1 MIGSG
6 RKGAGLG
13 LVVFERL
20 GAAVYRRRRLVLI
33 SALIG
38 IVFFAVLGVQALP
51 KLDSGGFND
60 PGSDSAAVSE
70 ILQSE
75 FDSPDA
81 DLIVAL
87 TGELPAD
94 DPRFAE
100 LGKSLTTKVAAIGGV
115 KRVASYWLTPS
126 PSLISSDGKGAVL
139 LVTYDP
145 AGGVSNSD
153 ITDEVKAVLAAA
165 DLGKTQVYLGGS
177 SVVGQAITGQI
188 SSDLARSEA
197 IAIPLTTI
205 LLLIVFGSLVAAG
218 MPLLVG
224 LASIFGSFFV
234 LYLLTYQT
242 DVSVFAL
249 NLVTGLGLG
258 LGIDYSLL
266 VVSRFREEL
275 ASGREVSTAVART
288 VGSAGRTVVFS
299 GVTVAL
305 TLAALLFF
313 PQFFLRSFAY
323 GGIFVVLFAVVGAV
337 IVLPAVLGLIGP
349 RINSLRIRRSVD
361 RPNRGARWATLATA
375 IMRRPWP
382 VAIGCIAVLILMAW
396 PALGAKFGQIDERA
410 LPRDN
415 YAVLD
420 SAALTE
426 DFPGLGRAPIDVM
439 VPAGV
444 DTEAVAAYAARLSLV
459 ASIEG
464 VDSPVGMFEDGT
476 RVGDPT
482 GRAIWTSDGYSR
494 LIATSTERP
503 RSPEA
508 EVVIAQLRSVLAPTA
523 GVLIGGF
530 AAQYTDSQQGIIRVL
545 PWALGWVLVTV
556 LILLFLFTGSILLP
570 IKALIL
576 NILSLSAAIG
586 VLVWIFQEGH
596 LTWLVGD
603 FVNTGTIDTSTVVLT
618 AIVAFG
624 LSMDYEVFLLS
635 RIKEE
640 YDRSGDNTA
649 SVALGLQRSAGIIT
663 AAAVLLAVNFAAFI
677 PASVTNIKI
686 LGVGVTVAI
695 LLDATIV
702 RLLLVPAFMR
712 IAGRANWWAAAPLR
726 RLHARLG
733 LAEH

>member
-1 MIGSG
+1 M
-6 RKGAGLG
+6 
-13 LVVFERL
+13 FERL
-20 GAAVYRRRRLVLI
+20 GAAVYRRRRLVFI
-33 SALIG
+33 AALIG
-38 IVFFAVLGVQALP
+38 IVFLAVFGFRVLP

-60 PGSDSAAVSE
+60 PGSDSAAVTQ
-70 ILQSE
+70 ILQTE

-81 DLIVAL
+81 DLVVAL
-87 TGELPAD
+87 KGAVPAD
-94 DPRFAE
+94 DPSFAAM
-100 LGKSLTTKVAAIGGV
+100 GKSLTTKLAAIGGV
-115 KRVASYWLTPS
+115 KRVTSYWLTPS
-126 PSLISSDGKGAVL
+126 PSLTSSDGNGAVL
-139 LVTYDP
+139 LVTYEP
-145 AGGVSNSD
+145 SSTVAASD
-153 ITDEVKAVLAAA
+153 ITDEVKQVVAAV
-165 DLGKTQVYLGGS
+165 DLGATQVYLGGS
-177 SVVGQAITGQI
+177 SVVSQAITGQI

-224 LASIFGSFFV
+224 LASIFGSFFI

-275 ASGREVSTAVART
+275 ASGREVGAAVART
-288 VGSAGRTVVFS
+288 VASAGRTVVFS
-299 GVTVAL
+299 GLTVAL
-305 TLAALLFF
+305 TLAAMLFF

-323 GGIFVVLFAVVGAV
+323 GGISVVAFAVIGAV
-337 IVLPAVLGLIGP
+337 IVLPAVLGLVGP

-382 VAIGCIAVLILMAW
+382 VAIGSIAVLMLLAW

-415 YAVLD
+415 YSVLD
-420 SAALTE
+420 SAAITE

-439 VPAGV
+439 VPADV
-444 DTEAVAAYAARLSLV
+444 DAEAIADYAADLSLV
-459 ASIEG
+459 ATIEG
-464 VDSPVGMFEDGT
+464 VDSPAGLFEGGA

-482 GRAIWTSDGYSR
+482 GRTALTSDGYVR

-503 RSPEA
+503 RSPAA
-508 EVVIAQLRSVLAPTA
+508 EVVIAALRAVPAPSAQVL
-523 GVLIGGF
+523 VGGF
-530 AAQYTDSQQGIIRVL
+530 AAQYTDSQRGILQVL

-556 LILLFLFTGSILLP
+556 LLLLFMFTGSILLP
-570 IKALIL
+570 IKAIIL

-586 VLVWIFQEGH
+586 VMVWIFQDGH
-596 LTWLVGD
+596 LAWLVGD

-712 IAGRANWWAAAPLR
+712 IAGRTNWWAPAPLR
-726 RLHARLG
+726 RVYERFG

>member
-1 MIGSG
+1 
-6 RKGAGLG
+6 
-13 LVVFERL
+13 VFERL
-20 GAAVYRRRRLVLI
+20 GAAVYRRRRLVFI
-33 SALIG
+33 AALIG
-38 IVFFAVLGVQALP
+38 IVFLAVFGFRVLP

-60 PGSDSAAVSE
+60 PGSDSAAVTQ
-70 ILQSE
+70 ILQTE

-81 DLIVAL
+81 DLVVAL
-87 TGELPAD
+87 KGAVPAD
-94 DPRFAE
+94 DPSFAAM
-100 LGKSLTTKVAAIGGV
+100 GKSLTTKLAAIGGV
-115 KRVASYWLTPS
+115 KRVTSYWLTPS
-126 PSLISSDGKGAVL
+126 PSLTSSDGNGAVL
-139 LVTYDP
+139 LVTYEP
-145 AGGVSNSD
+145 SSTVAASD
-153 ITDEVKAVLAAA
+153 ITDEVKQVVAAV
-165 DLGKTQVYLGGS
+165 DLGATQVYLGGS
-177 SVVGQAITGQI
+177 SVVSQAITGQI

-224 LASIFGSFFV
+224 LASIFGSFFI

-275 ASGREVSTAVART
+275 ASGREVGAAVART
-288 VGSAGRTVVFS
+288 VASAGRTVVFS
-299 GVTVAL
+299 GLTVAL
-305 TLAALLFF
+305 TLAAMLFF

-323 GGIFVVLFAVVGAV
+323 GGISVVAFAVIGAV
-337 IVLPAVLGLIGP
+337 IVLPAVLGLVGP

-382 VAIGCIAVLILMAW
+382 VAIGSIAVLMLLAW

-415 YAVLD
+415 YSVLD
-420 SAALTE
+420 SAAITE
-426 DFPGLGRAPIDVM
+426 DFPGLGGAPIDVM
-439 VPAGV
+439 VPADV
-444 DTEAVAAYAARLSLV
+444 DAEAIADYAADLSLV
-459 ASIEG
+459 ATIEG
-464 VDSPVGMFEDGT
+464 VDSPAGLFEGGA

-482 GRAIWTSDGYSR
+482 GRTALTSDGYVR

-503 RSPEA
+503 RSPAA
-508 EVVIAQLRSVLAPTA
+508 EVVIAALRAVPAPSAQVL
-523 GVLIGGF
+523 VGGF
-530 AAQYTDSQQGIIRVL
+530 AAQYTDSQRGILQVL

-556 LILLFLFTGSILLP
+556 LLLLFMFTGSILLP
-570 IKALIL
+570 IKAIIL

-586 VLVWIFQEGH
+586 VMVWIFQDGH

-712 IAGRANWWAAAPLR
+712 IAGRTNWWAPAPLR
-726 RLHARLG
+726 RVYERFG

>member
-1 MIGSG
+1 M
-6 RKGAGLG
+6 
-13 LVVFERL
+13 FERL
-20 GAAVYRRRRLVLI
+20 GAAVYRRRRLVFI
-33 SALIG
+33 AALIG
-38 IVFFAVLGVQALP
+38 IVFLAVFGFRVLP

-60 PGSDSAAVSE
+60 PGSDSAAVTQ
-70 ILQSE
+70 ILQTE

-81 DLIVAL
+81 DLVVAL
-87 TGELPAD
+87 KGAVPAD
-94 DPRFAE
+94 DPSFAAM
-100 LGKSLTTKVAAIGGV
+100 GKSLTTKLAAIGGV
-115 KRVASYWLTPS
+115 KRVTSYWLTPS
-126 PSLISSDGKGAVL
+126 PSLTSSDGNGAVL
-139 LVTYDP
+139 LVTYEP
-145 AGGVSNSD
+145 SSTVAASD
-153 ITDEVKAVLAAA
+153 ITDEVKQVVAAV
-165 DLGKTQVYLGGS
+165 DLGATQVYLGGS
-177 SVVGQAITGQI
+177 SVVSQAITGQI

-224 LASIFGSFFV
+224 LASIFGSFFI

-275 ASGREVSTAVART
+275 ASGREVGAAVART
-288 VGSAGRTVVFS
+288 VASAGRTVVFS
-299 GVTVAL
+299 GLTVAL
-305 TLAALLFF
+305 TLAAMLFF

-323 GGIFVVLFAVVGAV
+323 GGISVVAFAVIGAV
-337 IVLPAVLGLIGP
+337 IVLPAVLGLVGP

-382 VAIGCIAVLILMAW
+382 VAIGSIAVLMLLAW
-396 PALGAKFGQIDERA
+396 PALRAKFGQIDERA

-415 YAVLD
+415 YSVLD
-420 SAALTE
+420 SAAITE
-426 DFPGLGRAPIDVM
+426 DFPGLGGAPIDVM
-439 VPAGV
+439 VPADV
-444 DTEAVAAYAARLSLV
+444 DAEAIADYAADLSLV
-459 ASIEG
+459 ATIEG
-464 VDSPVGMFEDGT
+464 VDSPAGLFEGGA

-482 GRAIWTSDGYSR
+482 GRTALTSDGYVR

-503 RSPEA
+503 RSPAA
-508 EVVIAQLRSVLAPTA
+508 EVVIAALRAVPAPSAQVL
-523 GVLIGGF
+523 VGGF
-530 AAQYTDSQQGIIRVL
+530 AAQYTDSQRGILQVL

-556 LILLFLFTGSILLP
+556 LLLLFMFTGSILLP
-570 IKALIL
+570 IKAIIL

-586 VLVWIFQEGH
+586 VMVWIFQDGH
-596 LTWLVGD
+596 LAWLVGD

-712 IAGRANWWAAAPLR
+712 IAGRTNWWAPAPLR
-726 RLHARLG
+726 RVYERFG

>member
-1 MIGSG
+1 M
-6 RKGAGLG
+6 
-13 LVVFERL
+13 FERL
-20 GAAVYRRRRLVLI
+20 GAAVYRRRRLVFI
-33 SALIG
+33 AALIG
-38 IVFFAVLGVQALP
+38 IVFLAVFGFRVLP

-60 PGSDSAAVSE
+60 PGSDSAAVTQ
-70 ILQSE
+70 ILQTE

-81 DLIVAL
+81 DLVVAL
-87 TGELPAD
+87 KGAVPAD
-94 DPRFAE
+94 DPSFATM
-100 LGKSLTTKVAAIGGV
+100 GKSLTTKLAAIGGV
-115 KRVASYWLTPS
+115 KRVTSYWLTPS
-126 PSLISSDGKGAVL
+126 PSLTSSDGNGAVL
-139 LVTYDP
+139 LVTYEP
-145 AGGVSNSD
+145 SSTVAASD
-153 ITDEVKAVLAAA
+153 ITDEVKQVVAAV
-165 DLGKTQVYLGGS
+165 DLGATQVYLGGS
-177 SVVGQAITGQI
+177 SVVSQAITGQI

-224 LASIFGSFFV
+224 LASIFGSFFI

-258 LGIDYSLL
+258 LGIDYSRL

-275 ASGREVSTAVART
+275 ASGREVGAAVART
-288 VGSAGRTVVFS
+288 VASAGRTVVFS
-299 GVTVAL
+299 GLTVAL
-305 TLAALLFF
+305 TLAAMLFF

-323 GGIFVVLFAVVGAV
+323 GGISVVAFAVIGAV
-337 IVLPAVLGLIGP
+337 IVLPAVLGLVGP

-361 RPNRGARWATLATA
+361 SPNRGARWATLATA

-382 VAIGCIAVLILMAW
+382 VAIGSIAVLMLLAW

-415 YAVLD
+415 YSVLD
-420 SAALTE
+420 SAAITE
-426 DFPGLGRAPIDVM
+426 DFPGLGGAPIDVM
-439 VPAGV
+439 VPADV
-444 DTEAVAAYAARLSLV
+444 DAEAIADYAADLSLV
-459 ASIEG
+459 ATIEG
-464 VDSPVGMFEDGT
+464 VDSPAGLFEGGA

-482 GRAIWTSDGYSR
+482 GRTALTSDGYVR

-503 RSPEA
+503 RSPAA
-508 EVVIAQLRSVLAPTA
+508 EVVIAALRAVPAPSAQVL
-523 GVLIGGF
+523 VGGF
-530 AAQYTDSQQGIIRVL
+530 AAQYTDSQRGILQVL

-556 LILLFLFTGSILLP
+556 LLLLFMFTGSILLP
-570 IKALIL
+570 IKAIIL

-586 VLVWIFQEGH
+586 VMVWIFQDGH
-596 LTWLVGD
+596 LAWLVGD

-712 IAGRANWWAAAPLR
+712 IAGRTNWWAPAPLR
-726 RLHARLG
+726 RVYERFG

>member
-1 MIGSG
+1 M
-6 RKGAGLG
+6 
-13 LVVFERL
+13 FERL
-20 GAAVYRRRRLVLI
+20 GAAVYRRRRLVFI
-33 SALIG
+33 AALIG
-38 IVFFAVLGVQALP
+38 IVFLAVFGFRVLP

-60 PGSDSAAVSE
+60 PGSDSAAVTQ
-70 ILQSE
+70 ILQTE

-81 DLIVAL
+81 DLVVAL
-87 TGELPAD
+87 KGAVPAD
-94 DPRFAE
+94 DPSFAAM
-100 LGKSLTTKVAAIGGV
+100 GKSLTTKLAAIGGV
-115 KRVASYWLTPS
+115 KRVTSYWLTPS
-126 PSLISSDGKGAVL
+126 PSLTSSDGNGAVL
-139 LVTYDP
+139 LVTYEP
-145 AGGVSNSD
+145 SSTVAASD
-153 ITDEVKAVLAAA
+153 ITDEVKQVVAAV
-165 DLGKTQVYLGGS
+165 DLGATQVYLGGS
-177 SVVGQAITGQI
+177 SVVSQAITGQI

-224 LASIFGSFFV
+224 LASIFGSFFI

-275 ASGREVSTAVART
+275 ASGREVGAAVART
-288 VGSAGRTVVFS
+288 VASAGRTVVFS
-299 GVTVAL
+299 GLTVAL
-305 TLAALLFF
+305 TLAAMLFF

-323 GGIFVVLFAVVGAV
+323 GGISVVAFAVIGAV
-337 IVLPAVLGLIGP
+337 IVLPAVLGLVGP

-382 VAIGCIAVLILMAW
+382 VAIGSIAVLMLLAW

-415 YAVLD
+415 YSVLD
-420 SAALTE
+420 SAAITE
-426 DFPGLGRAPIDVM
+426 DFPGLGGAPIDVM
-439 VPAGV
+439 VPADV
-444 DTEAVAAYAARLSLV
+444 DAEAIADYAADLSLG
-459 ASIEG
+459 ATIEG
-464 VDSPVGMFEDGT
+464 VDSPAGLFEGGA

-482 GRAIWTSDGYSR
+482 GRTALTSDGYVR

-503 RSPEA
+503 RSPAA
-508 EVVIAQLRSVLAPTA
+508 EVVIAALRAVPAPSAQVL
-523 GVLIGGF
+523 VGGF
-530 AAQYTDSQQGIIRVL
+530 AAQYTDSQRGILQVL

-556 LILLFLFTGSILLP
+556 LLLLFMFTGSILLP
-570 IKALIL
+570 IKAIIL

-586 VLVWIFQEGH
+586 VMVWIFQDGH
-596 LTWLVGD
+596 LAWLVGD

-712 IAGRANWWAAAPLR
+712 IAGRTNWWAPAPLR
-726 RLHARLG
+726 RVYERFG

>member
-1 MIGSG
+1 MVGPG
-6 RKGAGLG
+6 CKGTGLG
-13 LVVFERL
+13 LAVFERL
-20 GAAVYRRRRLVLI
+20 GAAVYRRRRLVFI
-33 SALIG
+33 AALIG
-38 IVFFAVLGVQALP
+38 IVFLAVFGFRVLP

-60 PGSDSAAVSE
+60 PGSDSAAVTQ
-70 ILQSE
+70 ILQTE

-81 DLIVAL
+81 DLVVAL
-87 TGELPAD
+87 KGAVPAD
-94 DPRFAE
+94 DPSFAAM
-100 LGKSLTTKVAAIGGV
+100 GKSLTTKLAAIGGV
-115 KRVASYWLTPS
+115 KRVTSYWLTPS
-126 PSLISSDGKGAVL
+126 PSLTSSDGNGAVL
-139 LVTYDP
+139 LVTYEP
-145 AGGVSNSD
+145 SSTVAASD
-153 ITDEVKAVLAAA
+153 ITDEVKQVVAAV
-165 DLGKTQVYLGGS
+165 DLGATQVYLGGS
-177 SVVGQAITGQI
+177 SVVSQAITGQI

-224 LASIFGSFFV
+224 LASIFGSFFI

-275 ASGREVSTAVART
+275 ASGREVGAAVART
-288 VGSAGRTVVFS
+288 VASAGRTVVFS
-299 GVTVAL
+299 GLTVAL
-305 TLAALLFF
+305 TLAAMLFF

-323 GGIFVVLFAVVGAV
+323 GGISVVAFAVIGAV
-337 IVLPAVLGLIGP
+337 IVLPAVLGLVGP

-382 VAIGCIAVLILMAW
+382 VAIGSIAVLMLLAW

-415 YAVLD
+415 YSVLD
-420 SAALTE
+420 SAAITE
-426 DFPGLGRAPIDVM
+426 DFPGLGGAPIDVM
-439 VPAGV
+439 VPADV
-444 DTEAVAAYAARLSLV
+444 DAEAIADYAADLSLV
-459 ASIEG
+459 ATIEG
-464 VDSPVGMFEDGT
+464 VDSPAGLFEGGA

-482 GRAIWTSDGYSR
+482 GRTALTSDGYVR

-503 RSPEA
+503 RSPAA
-508 EVVIAQLRSVLAPTA
+508 EVVIAALRAVPAPSAQVL
-523 GVLIGGF
+523 VGGF
-530 AAQYTDSQQGIIRVL
+530 AAQYTDSQRGILQVL

-556 LILLFLFTGSILLP
+556 LLLLFMFTGSILLP
-570 IKALIL
+570 IKAIIL

-586 VLVWIFQEGH
+586 VMVWIFQDGH
-596 LTWLVGD
+596 LAWLVGD

-712 IAGRANWWAAAPLR
+712 IAGRTNWWAPAPLR
-726 RLHARLG
+726 RVYERFG

>member
-1 MIGSG
+1 M
-6 RKGAGLG
+6 
-13 LVVFERL
+13 FERL
-20 GAAVYRRRRLVLI
+20 GAAVYRRRRLVFI
-33 SALIG
+33 AALIG
-38 IVFFAVLGVQALP
+38 IVFLAVFGFRVLP

-60 PGSDSAAVSE
+60 PGSDSAAVTQ
-70 ILQSE
+70 ILQTE

-81 DLIVAL
+81 DLVVAL
-87 TGELPAD
+87 KGAVPAD
-94 DPRFAE
+94 DPSFAAM
-100 LGKSLTTKVAAIGGV
+100 GKSLTTKLAAIGGV
-115 KRVASYWLTPS
+115 KRVTSYWLTPS
-126 PSLISSDGKGAVL
+126 PSLTSSDGNGAVL
-139 LVTYDP
+139 LVTYEP
-145 AGGVSNSD
+145 SSTVAASD
-153 ITDEVKAVLAAA
+153 ITDEVKQVVAAV
-165 DLGKTQVYLGGS
+165 DLGATQVYLGGS
-177 SVVGQAITGQI
+177 SVVSQAITGQI

-224 LASIFGSFFV
+224 LASIFGSFFI

-275 ASGREVSTAVART
+275 ASGREVGAAVART
-288 VGSAGRTVVFS
+288 VASAGRTVVFS
-299 GVTVAL
+299 GLTVAL
-305 TLAALLFF
+305 TLAAMLFF

-323 GGIFVVLFAVVGAV
+323 GGISVVAFAVIGAV
-337 IVLPAVLGLIGP
+337 IVLPAVLGLVGP

-382 VAIGCIAVLILMAW
+382 VAIGSIAVLMLLAW

-415 YAVLD
+415 YSVLD
-420 SAALTE
+420 SAAITE
-426 DFPGLGRAPIDVM
+426 DFPGLGGAPIDVM
-439 VPAGV
+439 VPADV
-444 DTEAVAAYAARLSLV
+444 DAEAIAEYAADLSLV
-459 ASIEG
+459 ATIEG
-464 VDSPVGMFEDGT
+464 VDSPAGLFEGGA

-482 GRAIWTSDGYSR
+482 GRTALTSDGYVR

-503 RSPEA
+503 RSPAA
-508 EVVIAQLRSVLAPTA
+508 EVVIAALRAVPAPSAQVL
-523 GVLIGGF
+523 VGGF
-530 AAQYTDSQQGIIRVL
+530 AAQYTDSQRGILQVL

-556 LILLFLFTGSILLP
+556 LLLLFMFTGSILLP
-570 IKALIL
+570 IKAIIL

-586 VLVWIFQEGH
+586 VMVWIFQDGH
-596 LTWLVGD
+596 LAWLVGD

-712 IAGRANWWAAAPLR
+712 IAGRTNWWAPAPLR
-726 RLHARLG
+726 RVYERFG

>member
-1 MIGSG
+1 M
-6 RKGAGLG
+6 
-13 LVVFERL
+13 FERL
-20 GAAVYRRRRLVLI
+20 GAAVYRRRRLVFI
-33 SALIG
+33 AALIG
-38 IVFFAVLGVQALP
+38 IVFLAVFGFRVLP

-60 PGSDSAAVSE
+60 PGSDSAAVTQ
-70 ILQSE
+70 ILQTE

-81 DLIVAL
+81 DLVVAL
-87 TGELPAD
+87 KGAVPAD
-94 DPRFAE
+94 DPSFAAM
-100 LGKSLTTKVAAIGGV
+100 GKSLTTKLAAIGGV
-115 KRVASYWLTPS
+115 KRVTSYWLTPS
-126 PSLISSDGKGAVL
+126 PSLTSSDGNGAVL
-139 LVTYDP
+139 LVTYEP
-145 AGGVSNSD
+145 SSTVAASD
-153 ITDEVKAVLAAA
+153 ITDEVKQVVAAV
-165 DLGKTQVYLGGS
+165 DLGATQVYLGGS
-177 SVVGQAITGQI
+177 SVVSQAITGQI

-224 LASIFGSFFV
+224 LASIFGSFFI

-275 ASGREVSTAVART
+275 ASGREVGAAVART
-288 VGSAGRTVVFS
+288 VASAGRTVVFS
-299 GVTVAL
+299 GLTVAL
-305 TLAALLFF
+305 TLAAMLFF

-323 GGIFVVLFAVVGAV
+323 GGISVVAFAVIGAV
-337 IVLPAVLGLIGP
+337 IVLPAVLGLVGP

-382 VAIGCIAVLILMAW
+382 VAIGSIAVLMLLAW

-415 YAVLD
+415 YSVLD
-420 SAALTE
+420 SAAITE

-439 VPAGV
+439 VPADV
-444 DTEAVAAYAARLSLV
+444 DAEAIADYAADLSLV
-459 ASIEG
+459 ATIEG
-464 VDSPVGMFEDGT
+464 VDSPAGLFEGGA

-482 GRAIWTSDGYSR
+482 GRTALTSDGYVR

-503 RSPEA
+503 RSPAA
-508 EVVIAQLRSVLAPTA
+508 EVVIAALRAVPAPSAQVL
-523 GVLIGGF
+523 VGGF
-530 AAQYTDSQQGIIRVL
+530 AAQYTDSQRGILQVL
-545 PWALGWVLVTV
+545 PWAWGWVLVTV
-556 LILLFLFTGSILLP
+556 LLLLFMFTGSILLP
-570 IKALIL
+570 IKAIIL

-586 VLVWIFQEGH
+586 VMVWIFQDGH
-596 LTWLVGD
+596 LAWLVGD

-712 IAGRANWWAAAPLR
+712 IAGRTNWWAPAPLR
-726 RLHARLG
+726 RVYERFG

>member
-1 MIGSG
+1 M
-6 RKGAGLG
+6 
-13 LVVFERL
+13 FERL
-20 GAAVYRRRRLVLI
+20 GVAVYRRRRLVFI
-33 SALIG
+33 SALVG
-38 IVFFAVLGVQALP
+38 IVFFAVLGIRVLP

-60 PGSDSAAVSE
+60 PGSDSAAVAQ
-70 ILQSE
+70 ILQTD

-81 DLIVAL
+81 DLVVAL
-87 TGELPAD
+87 KGAVPAD
-94 DPRFAE
+94 DPSFAAM
-100 LGKSLTTKVAAIGGV
+100 GKSLTTRLAAIGGV
-115 KRVASYWLTPS
+115 KRVTSYWLTPS
-126 PSLISSDGKGAVL
+126 PSLTSSDGNGAVL
-139 LVTYDP
+139 LVTYEP
-145 AGGVSNSD
+145 TSAVAASD
-153 ITDEVKAVLAAA
+153 ITDEVKQIVAAT
-165 DLGKTQVYLGGS
+165 DLGATQAYLGGS
-177 SVVGQAITGQI
+177 SVVSQAITGQI

-224 LASIFGSFFV
+224 LASIFGSFFI

-275 ASGREVSTAVART
+275 ASGREVGAAVART
-288 VGSAGRTVVFS
+288 VASAGRTVVFS
-299 GVTVAL
+299 GLTVAL
-305 TLAALLFF
+305 TLAAMLFF

-323 GGIFVVLFAVVGAV
+323 GGISVVAFAVIGAV
-337 IVLPAVLGLIGP
+337 IVLPAVLGLVGP
-349 RINSLRIRRSVD
+349 RINSLRIRRSVV

-382 VAIGCIAVLILMAW
+382 VAIGSIAVLMLLAW

-415 YAVLD
+415 YSVLD
-420 SAALTE
+420 SAAITE
-426 DFPGLGRAPIDVM
+426 GFPGLGGAPIDVL
-439 VPAGV
+439 VPADV
-444 DTEAVAAYAARLSLV
+444 DAEAIADYAADLSLV
-459 ASIEG
+459 GTIEG
-464 VDSPVGMFEDGT
+464 VDSPAGLFEGGA

-482 GRAIWTSDGYSR
+482 GRTALTSDGYVR

-503 RSPEA
+503 RSPAA
-508 EVVIAQLRSVLAPTA
+508 EVVIAALRAVPAPSAQVL
-523 GVLIGGF
+523 VGGF
-530 AAQYTDSQQGIIRVL
+530 AAQYTDSQRGILQVL

-556 LILLFLFTGSILLP
+556 LLLLFMFTGSILLP
-570 IKALIL
+570 IKAIIL

-586 VLVWIFQEGH
+586 VLVWIFQDGH

-712 IAGRANWWAAAPLR
+712 IAGRANWWAPAPLR
-726 RLHARLG
+726 RVYERFG

>member
-1 MIGSG
+1 M
-6 RKGAGLG
+6 
-13 LVVFERL
+13 FERL
-20 GAAVYRRRRLVLI
+20 GAAVYRRRRLVFI
-33 SALIG
+33 AALIG
-38 IVFFAVLGVQALP
+38 IVFLAVFGFRVLP

-60 PGSDSAAVSE
+60 PGSDSAAVTQ
-70 ILQSE
+70 ILQTE

-81 DLIVAL
+81 DLVVAL
-87 TGELPAD
+87 KGAVPAD
-94 DPRFAE
+94 DPSFAAM
-100 LGKSLTTKVAAIGGV
+100 GKSLTTKLAAIGGV
-115 KRVASYWLTPS
+115 KRVTSYWLTPS
-126 PSLISSDGKGAVL
+126 PSLTSSDGNGAVL
-139 LVTYDP
+139 LVTYEP
-145 AGGVSNSD
+145 SSTVAASD
-153 ITDEVKAVLAAA
+153 ITDEVKQVVAAV
-165 DLGKTQVYLGGS
+165 DLGATQVYLGGS
-177 SVVGQAITGQI
+177 SVVSQAITGQI

-224 LASIFGSFFV
+224 LASIFGSFFI

-275 ASGREVSTAVART
+275 ASGREVGAAVART
-288 VGSAGRTVVFS
+288 VASAGRTVVFS
-299 GVTVAL
+299 GLTVAL
-305 TLAALLFF
+305 TLAAMLFF

-323 GGIFVVLFAVVGAV
+323 GGISVVAFAVIGAV
-337 IVLPAVLGLIGP
+337 IVLPAVLGLVGP

-382 VAIGCIAVLILMAW
+382 VAIGSIAVLMLLAW

-415 YAVLD
+415 YSVLD
-420 SAALTE
+420 SAAITE
-426 DFPGLGRAPIDVM
+426 DFPGLGGAPIDVM
-439 VPAGV
+439 VPADV
-444 DTEAVAAYAARLSLV
+444 DAEAIADYAADLSLV
-459 ASIEG
+459 ATIEG
-464 VDSPVGMFEDGT
+464 VDSPAGLFEGGA

-482 GRAIWTSDGYSR
+482 GRTALTSDGYVR

-503 RSPEA
+503 RSPAA
-508 EVVIAQLRSVLAPTA
+508 EVVIAALRAVPAPSAQVL
-523 GVLIGGF
+523 VGGF
-530 AAQYTDSQQGIIRVL
+530 AAQYTDSQRGILQVL

-556 LILLFLFTGSILLP
+556 LLLLFMFTGSILLP
-570 IKALIL
+570 IKAIIL

-586 VLVWIFQEGH
+586 VMVWIFQDGH
-596 LTWLVGD
+596 LAWLVGD

-712 IAGRANWWAAAPLR
+712 IAGRTNWWAPAPLR
-726 RLHARLG
+726 RVHERFG

>member
-1 MIGSG
+1 M
-6 RKGAGLG
+6 
-13 LVVFERL
+13 FERL
-20 GAAVYRRRRLVLI
+20 GAAVYRRRRLVFI
-33 SALIG
+33 AALIG
-38 IVFFAVLGVQALP
+38 IVFLAVFGFRVLP

-60 PGSDSAAVSE
+60 PGSDSAAVTQ
-70 ILQSE
+70 ILQTE

-81 DLIVAL
+81 DLVVAL
-87 TGELPAD
+87 KGAVPAD
-94 DPRFAE
+94 DPSFAAM
-100 LGKSLTTKVAAIGGV
+100 GKSLTTKLAAIGGV
-115 KRVASYWLTPS
+115 KRVTSYWLTPS
-126 PSLISSDGKGAVL
+126 PSLTSSDGNGAVL
-139 LVTYDP
+139 LVTYEP
-145 AGGVSNSD
+145 SSTVAASD
-153 ITDEVKAVLAAA
+153 ITDEVKQVVAAV
-165 DLGKTQVYLGGS
+165 DLGATQVYLGGS
-177 SVVGQAITGQI
+177 SVVSQAITGQI

-224 LASIFGSFFV
+224 LASIFGSFFI

-275 ASGREVSTAVART
+275 ASGREVGAAVART
-288 VGSAGRTVVFS
+288 VASAGRTVVFS
-299 GVTVAL
+299 GLTVAL
-305 TLAALLFF
+305 TLAAMLFF

-323 GGIFVVLFAVVGAV
+323 GGISVVAFAVIGAV
-337 IVLPAVLGLIGP
+337 IVLPAVLGLVGP

-382 VAIGCIAVLILMAW
+382 VAIGSIAVLMLLAW

-415 YAVLD
+415 YSVLD
-420 SAALTE
+420 SAAITE
-426 DFPGLGRAPIDVM
+426 DFPGLGGAPIDVM
-439 VPAGV
+439 VPADV
-444 DTEAVAAYAARLSLV
+444 DAEAIADYAADLSLV
-459 ASIEG
+459 ATIEG
-464 VDSPVGMFEDGT
+464 VDSPAGLFEGGA

-482 GRAIWTSDGYSR
+482 GRTALTSDGYVR

-503 RSPEA
+503 RSPAA
-508 EVVIAQLRSVLAPTA
+508 EVVIAALRAVPAPSAQVL
-523 GVLIGGF
+523 VGGF
-530 AAQYTDSQQGIIRVL
+530 AAQYTDSQRGILQVL

-556 LILLFLFTGSILLP
+556 LLLLFMFTGSILLP
-570 IKALIL
+570 IKAIIL

-586 VLVWIFQEGH
+586 VMVWIFQDGH
-596 LTWLVGD
+596 LAWLVGD

-702 RLLLVPAFMR
+702 RLLLVPAFML
-712 IAGRANWWAAAPLR
+712 IAGRTNWWAPAPLR
-726 RLHARLG
+726 RVYERFG

>member
-1 MIGSG
+1 M
-6 RKGAGLG
+6 
-13 LVVFERL
+13 FERL
-20 GAAVYRRRRLVLI
+20 GAAVYRRRRLVFI
-33 SALIG
+33 AALIG
-38 IVFFAVLGVQALP
+38 IVFLAVFGFRVLP

-60 PGSDSAAVSE
+60 PGSDSAAVTQ
-70 ILQSE
+70 ILQTE

-81 DLIVAL
+81 DLVVAL
-87 TGELPAD
+87 KGAVPAD
-94 DPRFAE
+94 DPSFAAM
-100 LGKSLTTKVAAIGGV
+100 GKSLTTKLAAIGGV
-115 KRVASYWLTPS
+115 KRVTSYWLTPS
-126 PSLISSDGKGAVL
+126 PSLTSSDGNGAVL
-139 LVTYDP
+139 LVTYEP
-145 AGGVSNSD
+145 SSTVAASD
-153 ITDEVKAVLAAA
+153 ITDEVKQVVAAV
-165 DLGKTQVYLGGS
+165 DLGATQVYLGGS
-177 SVVGQAITGQI
+177 SVVSQAITGQI

-224 LASIFGSFFV
+224 LASIFGSFFI

-275 ASGREVSTAVART
+275 ASGREVGAAVART
-288 VGSAGRTVVFS
+288 VASAGRTVVFS
-299 GVTVAL
+299 GLTVAL
-305 TLAALLFF
+305 TLAAMLFF

-323 GGIFVVLFAVVGAV
+323 GGISVVAFAVIGAV
-337 IVLPAVLGLIGP
+337 IVLPAVLGLVGP

-382 VAIGCIAVLILMAW
+382 VAIGSIAVLMLLAW

-415 YAVLD
+415 YSVLD
-420 SAALTE
+420 SAAITE
-426 DFPGLGRAPIDVM
+426 DFPGLGGAPIDVM
-439 VPAGV
+439 VPADV
-444 DTEAVAAYAARLSLV
+444 DAEAIADYTADLSLV
-459 ASIEG
+459 ATIEG
-464 VDSPVGMFEDGT
+464 VDSPAGLFEGGA

-482 GRAIWTSDGYSR
+482 GRTALTSDGYVR

-503 RSPEA
+503 RSPAA
-508 EVVIAQLRSVLAPTA
+508 EVVIAALRAVPAPSAQVL
-523 GVLIGGF
+523 VGGF
-530 AAQYTDSQQGIIRVL
+530 AAQYTDSQRGILQVL

-556 LILLFLFTGSILLP
+556 LLLLFMFTGSILLP
-570 IKALIL
+570 IKAIIL

-586 VLVWIFQEGH
+586 VMVWIFQDGH
-596 LTWLVGD
+596 LAWLVGD

-712 IAGRANWWAAAPLR
+712 IAGRTNWWAPAPLR
-726 RLHARLG
+726 RVYERFG

>member
-1 MIGSG
+1 M
-6 RKGAGLG
+6 
-13 LVVFERL
+13 FERL
-20 GAAVYRRRRLVLI
+20 GAAVYRRRRLVFI
-33 SALIG
+33 AALIG
-38 IVFFAVLGVQALP
+38 IVFLAVFGFRVLP

-60 PGSDSAAVSE
+60 PGSDSAAVTQ
-70 ILQSE
+70 ILQTE

-81 DLIVAL
+81 DLVVAL
-87 TGELPAD
+87 KGAVPAD
-94 DPRFAE
+94 DPSFAAM
-100 LGKSLTTKVAAIGGV
+100 GKSLTTKLAAIGGV
-115 KRVASYWLTPS
+115 KRVTSYWLTPS
-126 PSLISSDGKGAVL
+126 PSLTSSDGNGAVL
-139 LVTYDP
+139 LVTYEP
-145 AGGVSNSD
+145 SSTVAASD
-153 ITDEVKAVLAAA
+153 ITDEVKQVVAAV
-165 DLGKTQVYLGGS
+165 DLGATQVYLGGS
-177 SVVGQAITGQI
+177 SVVSQAITGQI

-224 LASIFGSFFV
+224 LASIFGSFFI

-275 ASGREVSTAVART
+275 ASGREVGAAVART
-288 VGSAGRTVVFS
+288 VASAGRTVVFS
-299 GVTVAL
+299 GLTVAL
-305 TLAALLFF
+305 TLAAMLFF

-323 GGIFVVLFAVVGAV
+323 GGISVVAFAVIGAV
-337 IVLPAVLGLIGP
+337 IVLPAVLGLVGP

-382 VAIGCIAVLILMAW
+382 VAIGSIAVLMLLAW

-415 YAVLD
+415 YSVLD
-420 SAALTE
+420 SAAITE
-426 DFPGLGRAPIDVM
+426 DFPGLGGAPIDVM
-439 VPAGV
+439 VPADV
-444 DTEAVAAYAARLSLV
+444 DAEAIADYAADLSLV
-459 ASIEG
+459 ATIEG
-464 VDSPVGMFEDGT
+464 VDSPAGLFEGGA
-476 RVGDPT
+476 RAGDPT
-482 GRAIWTSDGYSR
+482 GRTALTSDGYVR

-503 RSPEA
+503 RSPAA
-508 EVVIAQLRSVLAPTA
+508 EVVIAALRAVPAPSAQVL
-523 GVLIGGF
+523 VGGF
-530 AAQYTDSQQGIIRVL
+530 AAQYTDSQRGILQVL

-556 LILLFLFTGSILLP
+556 LLLLFMFTGSILLP
-570 IKALIL
+570 IKAIIL

-586 VLVWIFQEGH
+586 VMVWIFQDGH
-596 LTWLVGD
+596 LAWLVGD

-712 IAGRANWWAAAPLR
+712 IAGRTNWWAPAPLR
-726 RLHARLG
+726 RVYERFG

>member
-1 MIGSG
+1 M
-6 RKGAGLG
+6 
-13 LVVFERL
+13 FERL
-20 GAAVYRRRRLVLI
+20 GAAVYRRRRLVFI
-33 SALIG
+33 AALIG
-38 IVFFAVLGVQALP
+38 IVFLAVFGFRVLP

-60 PGSDSAAVSE
+60 PGSASAAVTQ
-70 ILQSE
+70 ILQTE

-81 DLIVAL
+81 DLVVAL
-87 TGELPAD
+87 KGAVPAD
-94 DPRFAE
+94 DPSFAAM
-100 LGKSLTTKVAAIGGV
+100 GKSLTTKLAAIVGV
-115 KRVASYWLTPS
+115 KRVTSYWLTPS
-126 PSLISSDGKGAVL
+126 PSLTSSDGNGAVL
-139 LVTYDP
+139 LVTYEP
-145 AGGVSNSD
+145 SSTVAASD
-153 ITDEVKAVLAAA
+153 ITDEVKQVVAAV
-165 DLGKTQVYLGGS
+165 DLGATQVYLGGS
-177 SVVGQAITGQI
+177 SVVSQAITGQI

-224 LASIFGSFFV
+224 LASIFGSFFI

-275 ASGREVSTAVART
+275 ASGREVGAAVART
-288 VGSAGRTVVFS
+288 VASAGRTVVFS
-299 GVTVAL
+299 GLTVAL
-305 TLAALLFF
+305 TLAAMLFF

-323 GGIFVVLFAVVGAV
+323 GGISVVAFAVIGAV
-337 IVLPAVLGLIGP
+337 IVLPAVLGLVGP

-382 VAIGCIAVLILMAW
+382 VAIGSIAVLMLLAW

-415 YAVLD
+415 YSVLD
-420 SAALTE
+420 SAAITE
-426 DFPGLGRAPIDVM
+426 DFPGLGGAPIDVM
-439 VPAGV
+439 VPADV
-444 DTEAVAAYAARLSLV
+444 DAEAIADYAADLSLV
-459 ASIEG
+459 ATIEG
-464 VDSPVGMFEDGT
+464 VDSPAGLFEGGA

-482 GRAIWTSDGYSR
+482 GRTALTSDGYVR

-503 RSPEA
+503 RSPAA
-508 EVVIAQLRSVLAPTA
+508 EVVIAALRAVPAPSAQVL
-523 GVLIGGF
+523 VGGF
-530 AAQYTDSQQGIIRVL
+530 AAQYTDSQRGILQVL

-556 LILLFLFTGSILLP
+556 LLLLFMFTGSILLP
-570 IKALIL
+570 IKAIIL

-586 VLVWIFQEGH
+586 VMVWIFQDGH
-596 LTWLVGD
+596 LAWLVGD

-712 IAGRANWWAAAPLR
+712 IAGRTNWWAPAPLR
-726 RLHARLG
+726 RVYERFG

>member
-1 MIGSG
+1 M
-6 RKGAGLG
+6 
-13 LVVFERL
+13 FERL
-20 GAAVYRRRRLVLI
+20 GAAVYRRRRLVFI
-33 SALIG
+33 AALIG
-38 IVFFAVLGVQALP
+38 IVFLAVFGFRVLP

-60 PGSDSAAVSE
+60 PGSDSAAVTQ
-70 ILQSE
+70 ILQTE

-81 DLIVAL
+81 DLVVAL
-87 TGELPAD
+87 KGAVPAD
-94 DPRFAE
+94 DPSFAAM
-100 LGKSLTTKVAAIGGV
+100 GKSLTTKLAAIGGV
-115 KRVASYWLTPS
+115 KRVTSYWLTPS
-126 PSLISSDGKGAVL
+126 PSLTSSDGNGAVL
-139 LVTYDP
+139 LVTYEP
-145 AGGVSNSD
+145 SSTVAASD
-153 ITDEVKAVLAAA
+153 ITDEVKQVVAAV
-165 DLGKTQVYLGGS
+165 DLGATQVYLGGS
-177 SVVGQAITGQI
+177 SVVSQAITGQI

-218 MPLLVG
+218 MPVLVG
-224 LASIFGSFFV
+224 LASIFGSFFI

-275 ASGREVSTAVART
+275 ASGREVGAAVART
-288 VGSAGRTVVFS
+288 VASAGRTVVFS
-299 GVTVAL
+299 GLTVAL
-305 TLAALLFF
+305 TLAAMLFF

-323 GGIFVVLFAVVGAV
+323 GGISVVAFAVIGAV
-337 IVLPAVLGLIGP
+337 IVLPAVLGLVGP

-382 VAIGCIAVLILMAW
+382 VAIGSIAVLMLLAW

-415 YAVLD
+415 YSVLD
-420 SAALTE
+420 SAAITE
-426 DFPGLGRAPIDVM
+426 DFPGLGGAPIDVM
-439 VPAGV
+439 VPADV
-444 DTEAVAAYAARLSLV
+444 DAEAIADYAADLSLV
-459 ASIEG
+459 ATIEG
-464 VDSPVGMFEDGT
+464 VDSPAGLFEGGA

-482 GRAIWTSDGYSR
+482 GRTALTSDGYVR

-503 RSPEA
+503 RSPAA
-508 EVVIAQLRSVLAPTA
+508 EVVIAALRAVPAPSAQVL
-523 GVLIGGF
+523 VGGF
-530 AAQYTDSQQGIIRVL
+530 AAQYTDSQRGILQVL

-556 LILLFLFTGSILLP
+556 LLLLFMFTGSILLP
-570 IKALIL
+570 IKAIIL

-586 VLVWIFQEGH
+586 VMVWIFQDGH
-596 LTWLVGD
+596 LAWLVGD

-712 IAGRANWWAAAPLR
+712 IAGRTNWWAPAPLR
-726 RLHARLG
+726 RVYERFG

>member
-1 MIGSG
+1 M
-6 RKGAGLG
+6 
-13 LVVFERL
+13 FERL
-20 GAAVYRRRRLVLI
+20 GAAVYRRRRLVFI
-33 SALIG
+33 AALIG
-38 IVFFAVLGVQALP
+38 IVFLAVFGFRVLP

-60 PGSDSAAVSE
+60 PGSDSAAVTQ
-70 ILQSE
+70 ILQTE

-81 DLIVAL
+81 DLVVAL
-87 TGELPAD
+87 KGAVPAD
-94 DPRFAE
+94 DPSFAAM
-100 LGKSLTTKVAAIGGV
+100 GKSLTTKLAAIGGV
-115 KRVASYWLTPS
+115 KRVTSYWLTPS
-126 PSLISSDGKGAVL
+126 PSLTSSDGNGAVL
-139 LVTYDP
+139 LVTYEP
-145 AGGVSNSD
+145 SSTVAASD
-153 ITDEVKAVLAAA
+153 ITDEVKQVVAAV
-165 DLGKTQVYLGGS
+165 DLGATQVYLGGS
-177 SVVGQAITGQI
+177 SVVSQAITGQI

-224 LASIFGSFFV
+224 LASIFGSFFI

-275 ASGREVSTAVART
+275 ASGREVGAAVART
-288 VGSAGRTVVFS
+288 VASAGRTVVFS
-299 GVTVAL
+299 GLTVAL
-305 TLAALLFF
+305 TLAAMLFF

-323 GGIFVVLFAVVGAV
+323 GGISVVAFAVIGAV
-337 IVLPAVLGLIGP
+337 IVLPAVLGLVGP

-382 VAIGCIAVLILMAW
+382 VAIGSIAVLMLLAW

-415 YAVLD
+415 YSVLD
-420 SAALTE
+420 SAAITE
-426 DFPGLGRAPIDVM
+426 DFPGLGGAPIDVM
-439 VPAGV
+439 VPADV
-444 DTEAVAAYAARLSLV
+444 DAEAIADYAADLSLV
-459 ASIEG
+459 ATIEG
-464 VDSPVGMFEDGT
+464 VDSPAGLFEGGA

-482 GRAIWTSDGYSR
+482 GRTALTSDGYVR

-503 RSPEA
+503 RSPAA
-508 EVVIAQLRSVLAPTA
+508 EVVIAALRAVPAPSAQVL
-523 GVLIGGF
+523 VGGF
-530 AAQYTDSQQGIIRVL
+530 AAQYTDSQRGILQVL

-556 LILLFLFTGSILLP
+556 LLLLFMFTGSILLP
-570 IKALIL
+570 IKAIIL

-586 VLVWIFQEGH
+586 VMVWIFQDGH
-596 LTWLVGD
+596 LAWLVGD

-712 IAGRANWWAAAPLR
+712 IAGRTNWWAPAPLR
-726 RLHARLG
+726 RVYERFG

>member
-1 MIGSG
+1 M
-6 RKGAGLG
+6 
-13 LVVFERL
+13 FERL
-20 GAAVYRRRRLVLI
+20 GAAVYRRRRLVFI
-33 SALIG
+33 AALIG
-38 IVFFAVLGVQALP
+38 IVFLAVFGFRVLP

-60 PGSDSAAVSE
+60 PGSDSAAVTQ
-70 ILQSE
+70 ILQTE

-81 DLIVAL
+81 DLVVAL
-87 TGELPAD
+87 KGAVPAD
-94 DPRFAE
+94 DPSFAAM
-100 LGKSLTTKVAAIGGV
+100 GKSLTTKLAAIGGV
-115 KRVASYWLTPS
+115 KRVTSYWLTPS
-126 PSLISSDGKGAVL
+126 PSLTSSDGNGAVL
-139 LVTYDP
+139 LVTYEP
-145 AGGVSNSD
+145 SSTVAASD
-153 ITDEVKAVLAAA
+153 ITDEVKQVVAAV
-165 DLGKTQVYLGGS
+165 DLGATQVYLGGS
-177 SVVGQAITGQI
+177 SVVSQAITGQI

-224 LASIFGSFFV
+224 LASIFGSFFI

-266 VVSRFREEL
+266 VVSRFREEF
-275 ASGREVSTAVART
+275 ASGREVGAAVART
-288 VGSAGRTVVFS
+288 VASAGRTVVFS
-299 GVTVAL
+299 GLTVAL
-305 TLAALLFF
+305 TLAAMLFF

-323 GGIFVVLFAVVGAV
+323 GGISVVAFAVIGAV
-337 IVLPAVLGLIGP
+337 IVLPAVLGLVGP

-382 VAIGCIAVLILMAW
+382 VAIGSIAVLMLLAW

-415 YAVLD
+415 YSVLD
-420 SAALTE
+420 SAAITE
-426 DFPGLGRAPIDVM
+426 DFPGLGGAPIDVM
-439 VPAGV
+439 VPADV
-444 DTEAVAAYAARLSLV
+444 DAEAIADYAADLSLV
-459 ASIEG
+459 ATIEG
-464 VDSPVGMFEDGT
+464 VDSPAGLFEGGA

-482 GRAIWTSDGYSR
+482 GRTALTSDGYVR

-503 RSPEA
+503 RSPAA
-508 EVVIAQLRSVLAPTA
+508 EVVIAALRAVPAPSAQVL
-523 GVLIGGF
+523 VGGF
-530 AAQYTDSQQGIIRVL
+530 AAQYTDSQRGILQVL

-556 LILLFLFTGSILLP
+556 LLLLFMFTGSILLP
-570 IKALIL
+570 IKAIIL

-586 VLVWIFQEGH
+586 VMVWIFQDGH
-596 LTWLVGD
+596 LAWLVGD

-712 IAGRANWWAAAPLR
+712 IAGRTNWWAPAPLR
-726 RLHARLG
+726 RVYERFG

>member
-1 MIGSG
+1 M
-6 RKGAGLG
+6 
-13 LVVFERL
+13 FERL
-20 GAAVYRRRRLVLI
+20 GAAVYRRRRLVFA

-38 IVFFAVLGVQALP
+38 IVFFAVFGFRVLP

-60 PGSDSAAVSE
+60 PGSDSAAVE
-70 ILQSE
+70 AILQTE

-81 DLIVAL
+81 DLVVAL
-87 TGELPAD
+87 KGVVPAD
-94 DPRFAE
+94 DPIFATM
-100 LGKSLTTKVAAIGGV
+100 GKSLTTNIAAIGGV
-115 KRVASYWLTPS
+115 KRVTSYWLTPS
-126 PSLISSDGKGAVL
+126 PSLTSSDGNGAVL
-139 LVTYDP
+139 LVTYEP
-145 AGGVSNSD
+145 TSTVAASD
-153 ITDEVKAVLAAA
+153 ITDEVKQIVGAV
-165 DLGKTQVYLGGS
+165 DLGATQVYLGGS
-177 SVVGQAITGQI
+177 SVVSQAITGQI
-188 SSDLARSEA
+188 SSDLAKSEA

-218 MPLLVG
+218 MPLMVG

-242 DVSVFAL
+242 DVSIFAL

-275 ASGREVSTAVART
+275 ASGKEVSAAVAGT
-288 VGSAGRTVVFS
+288 VASAGRTVVFS
-299 GVTVAL
+299 GLTVAL
-305 TLAALLFF
+305 TLAAMLFF

-323 GGIFVVLFAVVGAV
+323 GGISVVVFAVIGAV
-337 IVLPAVLGLIGP
+337 IVLPAVLGLLGP

-382 VAIGCIAVLILMAW
+382 VAIGSIAVLMLLAW

-415 YAVLD
+415 YSVLD
-420 SAALTE
+420 SAAITE
-426 DFPGLGRAPIDVM
+426 YFPGLGGAPIDVI

-444 DTEAVAAYAARLSLV
+444 DAEAIAAYAADLSLI
-459 ASIEG
+459 ATIKG
-464 VDSPVGMFEDGT
+464 VDSPAGMFEGGA
-476 RVGDPT
+476 RIGDPT
-482 GRAIWTSDGYSR
+482 GRTALTSDGYSR

-503 RSPEA
+503 RSPAA
-508 EVVIAQLRSVLAPTA
+508 EVVIAQLRAVPAPSAQVL
-523 GVLIGGF
+523 VGGF
-530 AAQYTDSQQGIIRVL
+530 AAQYTDSQRGISQVL
-545 PWALGWVLVTV
+545 PWALGWVLITV

-570 IKALIL
+570 IKAMIL

-586 VLVWIFQEGH
+586 VMVWIFQDGH
-596 LTWLVGD
+596 LSWLVGD

-640 YDRSGDNTA
+640 YDRTGDNTA

-663 AAAVLLAVNFAAFI
+663 AAALLLAVNFAAFI

-712 IAGRANWWAAAPLR
+712 IAGRGNWWAPAPLR
-726 RLHARLG
+726 RMHERFG
-733 LAEH
+733 LSEH

>member
-1 MIGSG
+1 M
-6 RKGAGLG
+6 
-13 LVVFERL
+13 FERL
-20 GAAVYRRRRLVLI
+20 GEAVYRWRRFIFVTTLI
-33 SALIG
+33 AMA
-38 IVFFAVLGVQALP
+38 VFAILGFRVIP
-51 KLDSGGFND
+51 NLDNGGFND
-60 PGSDSAAVSE
+60 PGSDSVAVE
-70 ILQSE
+70 KILQVD

-81 DLIVAL
+81 DLIVAFK
-87 TGELPAD
+87 GGVSPD
-94 DPRFAE
+94 DESFAA
-100 LGKSLTTKVAAIGGV
+100 LGKSLTAVISSVDGV
-115 KRVASYWLTPS
+115 KRVNSYWLTRS
-126 PSLISSDGKGAVL
+126 PTLKSSDGNGAVL
-139 LVTYDP
+139 LITYDP
-145 AGGVSNSD
+145 ASAVSNSD
-153 ITDEVKAVLAAA
+153 ITDEVKQIVRAA
-165 DLGKTQVYLGGS
+165 DLGAMQVYLGGS
-177 SVVGQAITGQI
+177 SVVSQAITGQI

-197 IAIPLTTI
+197 IAIPLTI
-205 LLLIVFGSLVAAG
+205 MLLLIVFGSLVAAG

-224 LASIFGSFFV
+224 LASIVGSFFV
-234 LYLLTYQT
+234 LYLLTYAT

-275 ASGREVSTAVART
+275 ASGRKVSTAVVRT
-288 VGSAGRTVVFS
+288 VASAGRTVVFS

-305 TLAALLFF
+305 TLASMLFF

-323 GGIFVVLFAVVGAV
+323 GGISVVVFAVIGAV
-337 IVLPAVLGLIGP
+337 IVLPAALGLFGA
-349 RINSLRIRRSVD
+349 RINSLRIRRSVT

-382 VAIGCIAVLILMAW
+382 VAVGCIAVLLLMAW

-410 LPRDN
+410 LPREN
-415 YAVLD
+415 YSALD

-426 DFPGLGRAPIDVM
+426 NFPGLGRAPIDIM

-444 DTEAVAAYAARLSLV
+444 DAEAVAAYAARLSMV

-464 VDSPVGMFEDGT
+464 VDSPAGLFEGGA
-476 RVGDPT
+476 RVGDQT
-482 GRAIWTSDGYSR
+482 GRAGLTSSGYSR
-494 LIATSTERP
+494 LIATSAERP

-508 EVVIAQLRSVLAPTA
+508 EVVIAQLRAIPAPTA

-530 AAQYTDSQQGIIRVL
+530 AAQYTDSQQGIGRVL
-545 PWALGWVLVTV
+545 PWALGWVLASV

-570 IKALIL
+570 IKAIIL

-586 VLVWIFQEGH
+586 VMVWIFQEGH

-640 YDRSGDNTA
+640 YDRTGDNTS

-663 AAAVLLAVNFAAFI
+663 AAALLLAVNFAAFI

-712 IAGRANWWAAAPLR
+712 IAGRANWWAPVPLQ
-726 RLHARLG
+726 RLHARFG
-733 LAEH
+733 LLDP

>member
-1 MIGSG
+1 MVGPG
-6 RKGAGLG
+6 CKGTGLG
-13 LVVFERL
+13 LAVFERL
-20 GAAVYRRRRLVLI
+20 GATVYRRRRLVFI
-33 SALIG
+33 AALIG
-38 IVFFAVLGVQALP
+38 IVFLAVFGFRVLP

-60 PGSDSAAVSE
+60 PGSDSAAVTQ
-70 ILQSE
+70 ILQTE

-81 DLIVAL
+81 DLVVAL
-87 TGELPAD
+87 KGAVPAD
-94 DPRFAE
+94 DPSFAAM
-100 LGKSLTTKVAAIGGV
+100 GKSLTTKLAAIVGV
-115 KRVASYWLTPS
+115 KRVTSYWLTPS
-126 PSLISSDGKGAVL
+126 PSLTSSDGNGAVL
-139 LVTYDP
+139 LVTYEP
-145 AGGVSNSD
+145 SSTVAASD
-153 ITDEVKAVLAAA
+153 ITDEVKQVVAAV
-165 DLGKTQVYLGGS
+165 DLGATQVYLGGS
-177 SVVGQAITGQI
+177 SVVSQAITGQI

-224 LASIFGSFFV
+224 LASIFGSFFI

-275 ASGREVSTAVART
+275 ASGREVGAAVART
-288 VGSAGRTVVFS
+288 VASAGRTVVFS
-299 GVTVAL
+299 GLTVAL
-305 TLAALLFF
+305 TLAAMLFF

-323 GGIFVVLFAVVGAV
+323 GGISVVAFAVIGAV
-337 IVLPAVLGLIGP
+337 IVLPAVLGLVGP

-382 VAIGCIAVLILMAW
+382 VAIGSIAVLMLLAW
-396 PALGAKFGQIDERA
+396 PALGAKFGLIDERA

-415 YAVLD
+415 YSVLD
-420 SAALTE
+420 SAAITE
-426 DFPGLGRAPIDVM
+426 DFPGLGGAPIDVM
-439 VPAGV
+439 VPADV
-444 DTEAVAAYAARLSLV
+444 DAEAIADYAADLSLV
-459 ASIEG
+459 ATIEG
-464 VDSPVGMFEDGT
+464 VDSPAGLFEGGA

-482 GRAIWTSDGYSR
+482 GRTALTSDGYVR

-503 RSPEA
+503 RSPAA
-508 EVVIAQLRSVLAPTA
+508 EVVIAALRAVPAPSAQVL
-523 GVLIGGF
+523 VGGF
-530 AAQYTDSQQGIIRVL
+530 AAQYTDSQRGILQVL

-556 LILLFLFTGSILLP
+556 LLLLFMFTGSILLP
-570 IKALIL
+570 IKAIIL

-586 VLVWIFQEGH
+586 VMVWIFQDGH
-596 LTWLVGD
+596 LAWLVGD

-712 IAGRANWWAAAPLR
+712 IAGRTNWWAPAPLR
-726 RLHARLG
+726 RVYERFG

>member
-1 MIGSG
+1 MVGPG
-6 RKGAGLG
+6 CKGTGLG
-13 LVVFERL
+13 LAVFERL
-20 GAAVYRRRRLVLI
+20 GAAVYRRRRLVFI
-33 SALIG
+33 AALIG
-38 IVFFAVLGVQALP
+38 IVFLAVFGFRVLP

-60 PGSDSAAVSE
+60 PGSDSAAVTQ
-70 ILQSE
+70 ILQTE

-81 DLIVAL
+81 DLVVAL
-87 TGELPAD
+87 KGAVPAD
-94 DPRFAE
+94 DPSFAAM
-100 LGKSLTTKVAAIGGV
+100 GKSLTTKLAAIGGV
-115 KRVASYWLTPS
+115 KRVTSYWLTPS
-126 PSLISSDGKGAVL
+126 PSLTSSDVNGAVL
-139 LVTYDP
+139 LVTYEP
-145 AGGVSNSD
+145 SSTVAASD
-153 ITDEVKAVLAAA
+153 ITDEVKHVVAAV
-165 DLGKTQVYLGGS
+165 DLGATQVYLGGS
-177 SVVGQAITGQI
+177 SVVSQAITGQI

-224 LASIFGSFFV
+224 LASIFGSFFI

-275 ASGREVSTAVART
+275 ASGREVGAAVART
-288 VGSAGRTVVFS
+288 VASAGRTVVFS
-299 GVTVAL
+299 GLTVAL
-305 TLAALLFF
+305 TLAAMLFF

-323 GGIFVVLFAVVGAV
+323 GGISVVAFAVIGAV
-337 IVLPAVLGLIGP
+337 IVLPAVLGLVGP

-382 VAIGCIAVLILMAW
+382 VAIGSIAVLMLLAW

-415 YAVLD
+415 YSVLD
-420 SAALTE
+420 SAAITE
-426 DFPGLGRAPIDVM
+426 DFPGLGGAPIDVM
-439 VPAGV
+439 VPADV
-444 DTEAVAAYAARLSLV
+444 DAEAIADYAADLSLV
-459 ASIEG
+459 ATIEG
-464 VDSPVGMFEDGT
+464 VDSPAGLFEGGA

-482 GRAIWTSDGYSR
+482 GRTALTSDGYVR

-503 RSPEA
+503 RSPAA
-508 EVVIAQLRSVLAPTA
+508 EVVIAALRAVPAPSAQVL
-523 GVLIGGF
+523 VGGF
-530 AAQYTDSQQGIIRVL
+530 AAQYTDSQRGILQVL

-556 LILLFLFTGSILLP
+556 LLLLFMFTGSILLP
-570 IKALIL
+570 IKAIIL

-586 VLVWIFQEGH
+586 VMVWIFQDGH
-596 LTWLVGD
+596 LAWLVGD

-712 IAGRANWWAAAPLR
+712 IAGRTNWWAPAPLR
-726 RLHARLG
+726 RVYERFG

>member
-1 MIGSG
+1 M
-6 RKGAGLG
+6 
-13 LVVFERL
+13 
-20 GAAVYRRRRLVLI
+20 
-33 SALIG
+33 
-38 IVFFAVLGVQALP
+38 
-51 KLDSGGFND
+51 
-60 PGSDSAAVSE
+60 
-70 ILQSE
+70 
-75 FDSPDA
+75 
-81 DLIVAL
+81 
-87 TGELPAD
+87 PAD
-94 DPRFAE
+94 DPSFAAM
-100 LGKSLTTKVAAIGGV
+100 GKSLTTKLAAIGGV
-115 KRVASYWLTPS
+115 KRVTSYWLTPS
-126 PSLISSDGKGAVL
+126 PSLTSSDGNGAVL
-139 LVTYDP
+139 LVTYEP
-145 AGGVSNSD
+145 SSTVAASD
-153 ITDEVKAVLAAA
+153 ITDEVKQVVAAV
-165 DLGKTQVYLGGS
+165 DLGATQVYLGGS
-177 SVVGQAITGQI
+177 SVVSQAITGQI

-224 LASIFGSFFV
+224 LASIFGSFFI

-275 ASGREVSTAVART
+275 ASGREVGAAVART
-288 VGSAGRTVVFS
+288 VASAGRTVVFS
-299 GVTVAL
+299 GLTVAL
-305 TLAALLFF
+305 TLAAMLFF

-323 GGIFVVLFAVVGAV
+323 GGISVVAFAVIGAV
-337 IVLPAVLGLIGP
+337 IVLPAVLGLVGP

-382 VAIGCIAVLILMAW
+382 VAIGSIAVLMLLAW

-415 YAVLD
+415 YSVLD
-420 SAALTE
+420 SAAITE

-439 VPAGV
+439 VPADV
-444 DTEAVAAYAARLSLV
+444 DAEAIADYAADLSLV
-459 ASIEG
+459 ATIEG
-464 VDSPVGMFEDGT
+464 VDSPAGLFEGGA

-482 GRAIWTSDGYSR
+482 GRTALTSDGYVR

-503 RSPEA
+503 RSPAA
-508 EVVIAQLRSVLAPTA
+508 EVVIAALRAVPAPSAQVL
-523 GVLIGGF
+523 VGGF
-530 AAQYTDSQQGIIRVL
+530 AAQYTDSQRGILQVL

-556 LILLFLFTGSILLP
+556 LLLLFMFTGSILLP
-570 IKALIL
+570 IKAIIL

-586 VLVWIFQEGH
+586 VMVWIFQDGH
-596 LTWLVGD
+596 LAWLVGD

-712 IAGRANWWAAAPLR
+712 IAGRTNWWAPAPLR
-726 RLHARLG
+726 RVYERFG

>member
-1 MIGSG
+1 M
-6 RKGAGLG
+6 
-13 LVVFERL
+13 FERL
-20 GAAVYRRRRLVLI
+20 GAAVYRRRRLVFI
-33 SALIG
+33 AALIG
-38 IVFFAVLGVQALP
+38 IVFLAVFGFRVLP

-60 PGSDSAAVSE
+60 PGSDSAAVTQ
-70 ILQSE
+70 ILQTE

-81 DLIVAL
+81 DLVVAL
-87 TGELPAD
+87 KGAVPAD
-94 DPRFAE
+94 DPSFAAM
-100 LGKSLTTKVAAIGGV
+100 GKSLTTKLAAIGGV
-115 KRVASYWLTPS
+115 KRVTSYWLTPS
-126 PSLISSDGKGAVL
+126 PSLTSSDGNGAVL
-139 LVTYDP
+139 LVTYEP
-145 AGGVSNSD
+145 SSTVAASD
-153 ITDEVKAVLAAA
+153 ITDEVKQVVAAV
-165 DLGKTQVYLGGS
+165 DLGATQVYLGGS
-177 SVVGQAITGQI
+177 SVVSQAITGQI

-224 LASIFGSFFV
+224 LASIFGSFFI

-275 ASGREVSTAVART
+275 ASGREVGAAVART
-288 VGSAGRTVVFS
+288 VASAGRTVVFS
-299 GVTVAL
+299 GLTVAL
-305 TLAALLFF
+305 TLAAMLFF

-323 GGIFVVLFAVVGAV
+323 GGISVVAFAVIGAV
-337 IVLPAVLGLIGP
+337 IVLPAVLGLVGP

-382 VAIGCIAVLILMAW
+382 VAIGSIAVLMLLAW

-415 YAVLD
+415 YSVLD
-420 SAALTE
+420 SAAITE
-426 DFPGLGRAPIDVM
+426 DFPGLGGAPIDVM
-439 VPAGV
+439 VPADV
-444 DTEAVAAYAARLSLV
+444 DAEAIADYAADLSLV
-459 ASIEG
+459 ATIEG
-464 VDSPVGMFEDGT
+464 VDSPAGLFEGGA

-482 GRAIWTSDGYSR
+482 GRTALTSDGYVR

-503 RSPEA
+503 RSPAA
-508 EVVIAQLRSVLAPTA
+508 EVVIAALRAVPAPSAQVL
-523 GVLIGGF
+523 VGGF
-530 AAQYTDSQQGIIRVL
+530 AAQYTDSQRGILQVL

-556 LILLFLFTGSILLP
+556 LLLLFMFTGSILLP
-570 IKALIL
+570 IKAIIL

-586 VLVWIFQEGH
+586 VMVWIFQDGH

-712 IAGRANWWAAAPLR
+712 IAGRTNWWAPAPLR
-726 RLHARLG
+726 RVYERFG